1 MFSLRMIKKT
11 KLDLNQM
18 IPNNFKFFYISL
30 VKLIV
35 VIAYH

>member
-35 VIAYH
+35 VKAYH